1 MVMHK
6 ITVLATVL
14 LFVFF
19 SCKQEDVNT
28 LQISGTIKNNPVR
41 QVVYL
46 DLIELDGV
54 APRTLDTVLIEQGE
68 AKFIL
73 KGVGADREGIYR
85 LHFERDDVFVL
96 LINDVNKISFTADWK
111 DFGSY
116 TTNSPQS
123 NSMKNLVKGFNE
135 KLNAIDGYRQEIVS
149 IKSTSGP
156 DSLLQAKEASF
167 NNVVGQTEDFLIQY
181 ADTTQ
186 SSSIAMYALGLGK
199 SQINPEK
206 LKPVMLNLAKRFA
219 GKPEV
224 TTITTDF
231 FNYMNKLEAKS
242 MAGKPAP
249 EITLPDPNGK
259 NISLSSFRGKYVLI
273 DFWASWCAPC
283 RQENPNVV
291 AAFNRFKDKNFTVLG
306 VSLDKDKAS
315 WIEAIKADNLNWPQI
330 SDLKYWSSEVV
341 PLYNIE
347 GIPFN
352 VLIDPEGKIIANNL
366 RGNGLSR
373 KLEEV
378 LK

>member
-1 MVMHK
+1 MGK
-6 ITVLATVL
+6 ISLLATML

-28 LQISGTIKNNPVR
+28 LQVTGTLKNNPSR
-41 QVVYL
+41 QGVYL
-46 DLIELDGV
+46 DLVELDGV
-54 APRTLDTVLIEQGE
+54 APRTLDTAIIEPGE
-68 AKFIL
+68 AKFTL
-73 KGVGADREGIYR
+73 KGIGADKEGIYR
-85 LHFERDDVFVL
+85 LRFEQDDVFVL
-96 LINDVNKISFTADWK
+96 LVNDVNKISFTADWK

-116 TTNSPQS
+116 LISSPQS
-123 NSMKNLVKGFNE
+123 NSMKNLVKGFND
-135 KLNAIDGYRQEIVS
+135 KLNAIDVLRQEIVA
-149 IKSTSGP
+149 IKSNRGS
-156 DSLLQAKEASF
+156 DSLMQEKEAAF
-167 NNVVGQTEDFLIQY
+167 NKVVGQTEDFLIQF
-181 ADTTQ
+181 ADTTK
-186 SSSIAMYALGLGK
+186 SSAIALYALGLGK

-206 LKPVMLNLAKRFA
+206 LKPVMLNLAKRFSD
-219 GKPEV
+219 KPEV

-242 MAGKPAP
+242 MSGKMAP

-259 NISLSSFRGKYVLI
+259 NISLSSFRGKYVLV
-273 DFWASWCAPC
+273 DFWASWCGPC

-291 AAFNRFKDKNFTVLG
+291 AVFNRFKDKNFTILG

-315 WIEAIKADNLNWPQI
+315 WVDAIKADNLTWPHI

>member
-1 MVMHK
+1 MQK
-6 ITVLATVL
+6 ITVLATML

-28 LQISGTIKNNPVR
+28 LQVSGTLKNNPVR
-41 QVVYL
+41 QGAYL
-46 DLIELDGV
+46 DLVEFDG
-54 APRTLDTVLIEQGE
+54 APPQTLDTVIIEPGD
-68 AKFIL
+68 AKFTL
-73 KGVGADREGIYR
+73 KGIGAGKEGIYR
-85 LHFERDDVFVL
+85 LRFDQDNVFVL
-96 LINDVNKISFTADWK
+96 LVNDVNKISFMAEWK

-116 TTNSPQS
+116 ETNSPNS

-135 KLNAIDGYRQEIVS
+135 KLNTIDVFRQEIAA
-149 IKSTSGP
+149 IKSTQGS
-156 DSLLQAKEASF
+156 DILLQGKEASF
-167 NNVVGQTEDFLIQY
+167 NTAVAQTEDFLIQY
-181 ADTTQ
+181 ADTTK
-186 SSSIAMYALGLGK
+186 SSTIAMYALGLGK
-199 SQINPEK
+199 GQINPEK

-224 TTITTDF
+224 TAVTTDF
-231 FNYMNKLEAKS
+231 FNYMNKLEEKS
-242 MAGKPAP
+242 MSGKLAP
-249 EITLPDPNGK
+249 EIILPDPNGK
-259 NISLSSFRGKYVLI
+259 NISLSSFRGKYVLV
-273 DFWASWCAPC
+273 DFWASWCGPC

-315 WIEAIKADNLNWPQI
+315 WVAAIKADNLNWPHI

-366 RGNGLSR
+366 RGNGLLQ